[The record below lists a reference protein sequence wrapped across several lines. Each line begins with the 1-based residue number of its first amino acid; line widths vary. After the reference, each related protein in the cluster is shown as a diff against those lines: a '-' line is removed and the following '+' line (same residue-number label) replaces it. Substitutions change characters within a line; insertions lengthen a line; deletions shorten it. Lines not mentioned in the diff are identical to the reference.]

1 LNFTDGNKNFRI
13 FNGYGGCD
21 NKLPDNGR
29 IEKMP
34 ETAKDTAL
42 LILEILH
49 SECDRKLRRNTL
61 QLFDKKIVKQD
72 TGLSTF
78 MDMNHKFL

>member
-1 LNFTDGNKNFRI
+1 
-13 FNGYGGCD
+13 
-21 NKLPDNGR
+21 
-29 IEKMP
+29 MP